1 MREPHYRMENRH
13 VVHISLLFPQE
24 NIFPLPG
31 IKVFDTICRRKKW
44 QTLGDIVYRQSD
56 GS

>member
-24 NIFPLPG
+24 NIFASPG
-31 IKVFDTICRRKKW
+31 IKVLDTICRRKKW
-44 QTLGDIVYRQSD
+44 QTLGNIVYRQSD